1 MQEDFN
7 ISKRPII
14 PVNFLVV
21 RVKSRRDR
29 LWEIERDDIVLEAAP
44 NGSSVERREL
54 TRTLWLTPQH
64 DKKDVHYIIVPN
76 TELEGK
82 QKEEERPFYLRVFAS
97 ESIEL
102 V

>member
-29 LWEIERDDIVLEAAP
+29 LWEVVKDDVVLEAARG
-44 NGSSVERREL
+44 GSSV
-54 TRTLWLTPQH
+54 
-64 DKKDVHYIIVPN
+64 D
-76 TELEGK
+76 
-82 QKEEERPFYLRVFAS
+82 
-97 ESIEL
+97 
-102 V
+102 

>member
-29 LWEIERDDIVLEAAP
+29 LWEVEKDDVILEAARG
-44 NGSSVERREL
+44 GSSVEQREL
-54 TRTLWLTPQH
+54 TRSIQLLPIH
-64 DKKDVHYIIVPN
+64 DKKPVHYIIVPN
-76 TELEGK
+76 TELDGK
-82 QKEEERPFYLRVFAS
+82 NKEEERSFFLRVFAS
-97 ESIEL
+97 E
-102 V
+102 

>member
-1 MQEDFN
+1 MTVTKKTNIIISLMQEDFN

-29 LWEIERDDIVLEAAP
+29 LYEIEKEDVVLEAARE
-44 NGSSVERREL
+44 GSSVDQREL
-54 TRTLWLTPQH
+54 TRSIQLLPFYE
-64 DKKDVHYIIVPN
+64 KKPVHYIIVPN

-82 QKEEERPFYLRVFAS
+82 
-97 ESIEL
+97 
-102 V
+102 